1 MTRLDRKSDAQSNAE
16 ALARRSVTFADEH
29 AKSWNVRF
37 DRRTEPPNL
46 RALVIDL
53 RRAYQDEVPRTLHK
67 HDVDGGGTPAYSPS
81 FEAYLYGSP
90 FQTDDDGTYQTPFR
104 RCLAAMAQSTEM
116 ATRDMAQVVFRIAVG
131 GQDPEDAVWIVG
143 ADVGMPLWA
152 RKAIA
157 ERALRVFWRRCSDVR
172 LDLGRTVTAA

>member
-1 MTRLDRKSDAQSNAE
+1 MTRLDRKSDAQANAE
-16 ALARRSVTFADEH
+16 ALARRSATYADEH
-29 AKSWNVRF
+29 AASWNVRF

-46 RALVIDL
+46 RSLVVDL

-67 HDVDGGGTPAYSPS
+67 HDVDGGGTPAYSGS
-81 FEAYLYGSP
+81 FAAYLYGSP

-104 RCLAAMAQSTEM
+104 RCLASMHREGDGPTSQMA
-116 ATRDMAQVVFRIAVG
+116 RIVAGITVG
-131 GQDPEDAVWIVG
+131 GMNPEEAVEAEFGLTETWVC
-143 ADVGMPLWA
+143 
-152 RKAIA
+152 KAIA